1 MTAHFSLD
9 TQRRIPLYS
18 GPLKAGFDHHHP
30 TPFEASLN
38 HQMMKAIGL
47 ILGIIGFL
55 WSPVVQAAD
64 FKFPS
69 VSGWKPMGE
78 IQIFN
83 PNTLYEYIN
92 GGADLYLA
100 YDFEELKVAEYQ
112 NSQKASVTVDVYRHR
127 TSTHA
132 FGVYSQ
138 ERVPGANFIDVGIQ
152 GYQEQHAVNF
162 LLGNT
167 YVKITGY
174 DIVPEDQTILLAFA
188 KAVAGNLGEKGAFP
202 SLLAAFPAEGKVKN
216 SEKFVARKFLGYPFL
231 HSAFSADYDVS
242 GKNFRLFIIEGKDQ
256 VECRGMVEKY
266 LEQLGRADKTAAE
279 GQYTLSDAY
288 HGEIDLHWRGARI
301 WGILD
306 LGDPGLRAKY
316 IRLFEEELQKRK

>member
-1 MTAHFSLD
+1 MTR
-9 TQRRIPLYS
+9 T
-18 GPLKAGFDHHHP
+18 
-30 TPFEASLN
+30 
-38 HQMMKAIGL
+38 IGL
-47 ILGIIGFL
+47 ILGIVGLL
-55 WSPVVQAAD
+55 WSPTAQAAE

-69 VSGWKPMGE
+69 VNGWKQVGE
-78 IQIFN
+78 MQTFN
-83 PNTLYEYIN
+83 PGTLYEYIN

-112 NSQKASVTVDVYRHR
+112 NSQKAAVTVDVYRHR

-152 GYQEQHAVNF
+152 GYQERHALNF
-162 LLGNT
+162 LSGNT
-167 YVKITGY
+167 YVKITSY
-174 DIVPEDQTILLAFA
+174 DTGPEDQAVLLSFA

-202 SLLAAFPAEGKVKN
+202 SILAAFPAEGKVKN
-216 SEKFVARKFLGYPFL
+216 SEKFTARKFLGYPFL
-231 HSAFSADYDVS
+231 HSAFSAEYDLS

-256 VECRGMVEKY
+256 AECRDMVEKY
-266 LEQLGRADKTAAE
+266 LAQLGMADKTVAE

-316 IRLFEEELQKRK
+316 IKLFEEELQKRK

>member
-1 MTAHFSLD
+1 MTKTIA
-9 TQRRIPLYS
+9 
-18 GPLKAGFDHHHP
+18 
-30 TPFEASLN
+30 
-38 HQMMKAIGL
+38 L
-47 ILGIIGFL
+47 ILGIIGSL
-55 WSPVVQAAD
+55 WSPWVQAAD

-69 VSGWKPMGE
+69 VNGWKQVGE
-78 IQIFN
+78 IQNFN
-83 PNTLYEYIN
+83 PGTLYEYIN

-127 TSTHA
+127 TPTHA

-152 GYQEQHAVNF
+152 GYQEKHALNF
-162 LLGNT
+162 LWGNT

-174 DIVPEDQTILLAFA
+174 DIASEDQTILLAFA

-202 SLLAAFPAEGKVKN
+202 SLLTAFPGEGKVKN
-216 SEKFVARKFLGYPFL
+216 SEKFIARKFLGYPFL
-231 HSAFSADYDVS
+231 HSAFSAEYDLS
-242 GKNFRLFIIEGKDQ
+242 GKNFRLFIIEGKDLAD
-256 VECRGMVEKY
+256 CRGMVEKY
-266 LEQLGRADKTAAE
+266 LEQLGMKDKTVAE

-306 LGDPGLRAKY
+306 LGDPGLRAKF

>member
-1 MTAHFSLD
+1 M
-9 TQRRIPLYS
+9 I
-18 GPLKAGFDHHHP
+18 KA
-30 TPFEASLN
+30 L
-38 HQMMKAIGL
+38 GL
-47 ILGIIGFL
+47 ILGIVGLL
-55 WSPVVQAAD
+55 WSPSAQAAD
-64 FKFPS
+64 VRFPS
-69 VSGWKPMGE
+69 VSGWKQVGE
-78 IQIFN
+78 IQTFN

-112 NSQKASVTVDVYRHR
+112 NDKKASVTVDVYRQR
-127 TSTHA
+127 TPTHA
-132 FGVYSQ
+132 FGIYSQ
-138 ERVPGANFIDVGIQ
+138 ERFPGANFIDVGVQ
-152 GYQEQHAVNF
+152 GYLEKHALNF
-162 LLGNT
+162 LSGNT

-202 SLLAAFPAEGKVKN
+202 PILAAFPGEGKVKN
-216 SEKFVARKFLGYPFL
+216 SEKFIARKFLGYPFL
-231 HSAFSADYDVS
+231 HSAFSADYDHS

-256 VECRGMVEKY
+256 AGCRDMVEKY
-266 LEQLGRADKTAAE
+266 LEQLGMKDKTVAE

-316 IRLFEEELQKRK
+316 SKLFEEELQKTK

>member
-1 MTAHFSLD
+1 MIKTIA
-9 TQRRIPLYS
+9 
-18 GPLKAGFDHHHP
+18 
-30 TPFEASLN
+30 
-38 HQMMKAIGL
+38 L
-47 ILGIIGFL
+47 ILGIVGFL
-55 WSPVVQAAD
+55 WSPTAQAAD

-69 VSGWKPMGE
+69 VNGWKQVGE
-78 IQIFN
+78 IQTFN
-83 PNTLYEYIN
+83 PGTLYEYIN

-112 NSQKASVTVDVYRHR
+112 NSQKAAVTVDVYRHR
-127 TSTHA
+127 TPTHA

-152 GYQEQHAVNF
+152 GYQEKHALNF
-162 LLGNT
+162 LSGNT

-202 SLLAAFPAEGKVKN
+202 SLLTAFPGEGKVKH
-216 SEKFVARKFLGYPFL
+216 SEKFIARKFLGYPFL
-231 HSAFSADYDVS
+231 HSSFSAEYDVS
-242 GKNFRLFIIEGKDQ
+242 GRNFRLFIIEGKDLAD
-256 VECRGMVEKY
+256 CRGMVEKY
-266 LEQLGRADKTAAE
+266 LEQLGRADKTVAE